1 MGMDSIHWQYAPSAA
16 VGFNSHSPH
25 NQQPESRNSLLAIAA
40 ATTVLFFTVLGALF
54 VECNNGERELYRF
67 AYATVLFFG
76 YVVVVDRQSIW
87 STVGGYVI
95 LALIIALA
103 AIIPRCDR
111 LLIPKFKAIFYLHAF
126 FGYVALLCVGIA
138 SHLGAAACLSGNDSL
153 FILGGAFLCFVG
165 MWALLLHEQK
175 FLKDIKPDIF
185 ASLYGHMLIAYI
197 GVVGN
202 LSLVGFGGPFAV
214 LSAAAFALYCIGMLV
229 YRPWK

>member
-1 MGMDSIHWQYAPSAA
+1 MLR
-16 VGFNSHSPH
+16 SPVPLLFLIAIVVV
-25 NQQPESRNSLLAIAA
+25 NLAESSPVVQLQVPGSTSSVPNDTIAWTKFGSLLAIAA

-54 VECNNGERELYRF
+54 VECNNGEREL
-67 AYATVLFFG
+67 
-76 YVVVVDRQSIW
+76 
-87 STVGGYVI
+87 
-95 LALIIALA
+95 
-103 AIIPRCDR
+103 